1 MKQARES
8 FYNSVN
14 LNADTDFPYLVLNV
28 INGRSYPQ
36 TPAFQIMHWHEDL
49 QLIYV
54 LDGSISLKTLA
65 ESVALAAGEGLFVNK
80 RVLHRVEKV
89 ENSHYKTFRFP
100 DYFLGFYVGCPA
112 RQLVESITKNESFT
126 MWRFDTQTA
135 WSREVLATLR
145 KLSDLESNITDRTN
159 FYMYEVLV
167 RLAEIWLMMC
177 QNIRLPVESAPSAT
191 NMRMQRFLR
200 YIEQHYAEEIT
211 LADLAA
217 SANVSKS
224 ECLRCFKQSMQTSPY
239 KYLVE
244 YRLLQAAML
253 LKSSNENIAGIA
265 NRVGFQLV
273 SHFSKC
279 FREKTGQTPT
289 QYRRQAGQA

>member
-1 MKQARES
+1 
-8 FYNSVN
+8 
-14 LNADTDFPYLVLNV
+14 
-28 INGRSYPQ
+28 
-36 TPAFQIMHWHEDL
+36 
-49 QLIYV
+49 
-54 LDGSISLKTLA
+54 
-65 ESVALAAGEGLFVNK
+65 
-80 RVLHRVEKV
+80 
-89 ENSHYKTFRFP
+89 
-100 DYFLGFYVGCPA
+100 
-112 RQLVESITKNESFT
+112 
-126 MWRFDTQTA
+126 
-135 WSREVLATLR
+135 
-145 KLSDLESNITDRTN
+145 
-159 FYMYEVLV
+159 
-167 RLAEIWLMMC
+167 
-177 QNIRLPVESAPSAT
+177 
-191 NMRMQRFLR
+191 MRMQRFLR